1 MENQNQKSPTLQSE
15 SDPRRQISGRR
26 TKVKTLLFWTLS
38 LLFFLFLIINIVFS
52 QNISSLFVGMV
63 NNQRQ
68 AVVDYLKRI
77 KVLPQFKKELV
88 NYQEIYGHGLTN
100 EVFKDERLRE
110 EKIAELESILQ
121 KNNQARDVL
130 YDLYLLYKA
139 EGNNDKAQS
148 YLNKA
153 KEIDPSNPNDK

>member
-1 MENQNQKSPTLQSE
+1 MTDQK
-15 SDPRRQISGRR
+15 IKINIK
-26 TKVKTLLFWTLS
+26 KVFIVSLFLI
-38 LLFFLFLIINIVFS
+38 LFIFLIINIIFS

-130 YDLYLLYKA
+130 YGLYLLYKEA
-139 EGNNDKAQS
+139 GNDNKAQS

-153 KEIDPSNPNDK
+153 KEIDPNIINLPN